1 LLNPSPEVP
10 KKGLVE
16 SALFVPVV
24 TASSVVLV
32 TELHGH
38 ALVHT
43 TREKI
48 ETDFDTMS
56 ERMVKVAYDRLNCCG
71 WIALSTNVCLVVA
84 FSPP

>member
-1 LLNPSPEVP
+1 MLNPSPKVP

-16 SALFVPVV
+16 SVLSAPVV

-32 TELHGH
+32 TELHGQ

-43 TREKI
+43 TSEKF

-56 ERMVKVAYDRLNCCG
+56 ERMVKVAYDRLNCCD